1 LVHFGFFGFFLFL
14 FLKKERR
21 KKGKIIDGFW
31 RWVGVG
37 SGWVKVEM
45 LMGGERG
52 RG

>member
-1 LVHFGFFGFFLFL
+1 LVFFLFL